1 MRILPS
7 FTALAPFLILL
18 GSCVGPA
25 AQRPV
30 AQPAPAPARPAP
42 AAPAPVPQAQPSPV
56 AKEWQYRPVAPG
68 SWRYRAEAAGSSAAF
83 GSGVADAQLTLRCDR
98 ASRRVSLARAGG
110 MAGAGAGTGQGALI
124 VRTSYG
130 AASWPATV
138 SAGAAGQLVA
148 FRAASDTGLDQLAYS
163 RGKIAVEAAG
173 QPMLIV
179 PAWAEISR
187 VIEDCRG

>member
-1 MRILPS
+1 MRLIPS

-18 GSCVGPA
+18 GSCVGPG

-30 AQPAPAPARPAP
+30 ERPAPARPAP
-42 AAPAPVPQAQPSPV
+42 AAPAPAPVPQAQPAPV
-56 AKEWQYRPVAPG
+56 ATEWQYRPVAPG

-83 GSGVADAQLTLRCDR
+83 GSGVTDAQLTLRCDR
-98 ASRRVSLARAGG
+98 ASRRVSLARAG
-110 MAGAGAGTGQGALI
+110 AGGVQGALI